1 MSSSIA
7 LHGFHGGLRLPG
19 HKIAASVQASRACP
33 LPPTLILPLGQYG
46 GSLAQV
52 QVAPGD
58 RVRRGQLL
66 ARAAGLAANLHAPA
80 AGTIVAIEQR
90 PVPHISG
97 LPAPCVVLAVDADAD
112 ADDLAIGLPTI
123 ADWQQADAQT
133 LLERIADAGIV
144 GLGGAAFPTA
154 HKLGY
159 PVELLVLNGAECE
172 PWIACDQVLLRE
184 RAQEVLTGAR
194 IMRRIVGAARVILAI
209 EDRMQD
215 AAEAL
220 RAALDSSTDIELVE
234 VPTIFPQGGERQL
247 IRVLTGSE
255 VPSGGYPVDIGV
267 LCHNVGTAAAVYRAI
282 VRGEPLLERYV
293 SVTGHGVLAAGTWRV
308 RIGTPVEWLIAQ
320 AGGYSVDAARVVLG
334 GSMTGTAI
342 ATDAVPIGKAS
353 NCVLVLTA
361 AELRDS
367 APELPCIRC
376 GECAR
381 VCPAQLLPQQL
392 HWFVRAGDW
401 DEVESHALIDCIECG
416 LCAQVC
422 PSHIPL
428 VDWYRLGKNELH
440 LRAVGLRRAEAARAR
455 FEARTL
461 RLEQAQAERAQ
472 RLAARQAVAEETP
485 ASDPIA
491 AALQRAAARK
501 RSEGGTDH
509 GA

>member
-19 HKIAASVQASRACP
+19 HKIAASAASSRACP

-52 QVAPGD
+52 LVAPGD
-58 RVRRGQLL
+58 RVRRGQLV
-66 ARAAGLAANLHAPA
+66 ARADGLAANVHAPA
-80 AGTIVAIEQR
+80 AGSIVAIEPR
-90 PVPHISG
+90 PVPHICG
-97 LPAPCVVLAVDADAD
+97 LPASCIVLAVDTDAD
-112 ADDLAIGLPTI
+112 TDDRAICFPPMVE
-123 ADWQQADAQT
+123 WQQADAQS

-154 HKLGY
+154 TKLGY
-159 PVELLVLNGAECE
+159 PIELLVINGAECE
-172 PWIACDQVLLRE
+172 PWIACDQMLLRE
-184 RAQEVLTGAR
+184 RAQEVCTGAR
-194 IMRRIVGAARVILAI
+194 IMRQIVGATRVVLAI

-215 AAEAL
+215 AAEAV

-247 IRVLTGSE
+247 IRVLTGKE

-308 RIGTPVEWLIAQ
+308 TIGTPVEWLIAQ
-320 AGGYSVDAARVVLG
+320 AGGYSGDAARVVLG

-342 ATDAVPIGKAS
+342 ATDAVPIVKAS
-353 NCVLVLTA
+353 NCVLVLTTDQ
-361 AELRDS
+361 LRDP

-392 HWFVRAGDW
+392 HWFIRAADW
-401 DEVESHALIDCIECG
+401 DAVESHALIDCIECG

-428 VDWYRLGKNELH
+428 VDWYRHGKTELH
-440 LRAVGLRRAEAARAR
+440 LRADAQQRADAARKR

-461 RLEQAQAERAQ
+461 RLAQAQAERTE
-472 RLAARQAVAEETP
+472 RLAARQAVDEESP

-491 AALQRAAARK
+491 AAVQRAAARK
-501 RSEGGTDH
+501 RSEGGPEH